1 MTSSGGE
8 PKIYLRGVTP
18 HILIH
23 GGLGHRPPLC
33 EELDLIWFIW
43 ILFGPLVYL
52 VESTKFGFSCLIL
65 ANLVCLSFPQLLSLS

>member
-23 GGLGHRPPLC
+23 GGLGHRPPPF
-33 EELDLIWFIW
+33 EELILFDLIWVFLDLFCVLWRAPSLAFI
-43 ILFGPLVYL
+43 FD
-52 VESTKFGFSCLIL
+52 SCKLG
-65 ANLVCLSFPQLLSLS
+65 LSLFPQLLSLS